1 MLQLDTTDNYY
12 MTVKYPVGQ
21 NKQTNKQTNKDLYD
35 YKSLNTYII

>member
-21 NKQTNKQTNKDLYD
+21 NKQTNKDLYD

>member
-21 NKQTNKQTNKDLYD
+21 NKQTNKQRFIWLQVIKHV
-35 YKSLNTYII
+35 